1 MYISYTCTCTC
12 ACGPFQVWD
21 KYLSLLGGGNAIQ
34 LTQFVESMAKLIN
47 DPSMKG
53 VLEGPLPLFFHCV
66 DSNDDH
72 LIDESE
78 YKKFFEILGLDTSL
92 ATAAFKAIDT
102 NNDGDISLDEF
113 IEAGTNFFLEQ
124 DENCPNSLFWGP
136 LE

>member
-1 MYISYTCTCTC
+1 M
-12 ACGPFQVWD
+12 QVWD
-21 KYLSLLGGGNAIQ
+21 KYLSVLGGGNAIQ
-34 LTQFVESMAKLIN
+34 EAQFVESMAKLVN
-47 DPSMKG
+47 DPSTKG

-78 YKKFFEILGLDTSL
+78 YQEFFKILGLDTSL
-92 ATAAFKAIDT
+92 AKAAFQAIDT
-102 NNDGDISLDEF
+102 NHDGDISLDEF

-124 DENCPNSLFWGP
+124 DESSPNAMFWGP